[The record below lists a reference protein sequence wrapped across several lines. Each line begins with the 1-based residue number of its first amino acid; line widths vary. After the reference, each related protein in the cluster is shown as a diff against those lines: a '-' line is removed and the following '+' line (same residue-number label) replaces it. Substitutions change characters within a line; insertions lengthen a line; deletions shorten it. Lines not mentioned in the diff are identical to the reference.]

1 MTRCKI
7 LLADEDLSY
16 LAPLELALL
25 REFDE
30 KLEISM
36 VTDPAYLR
44 QMFSTP
50 QRLDVVIMNER
61 LWDSEYRRHDIGQV
75 FLLSED
81 PIDGSM
87 SEYPQIYKYTSE
99 QDIVQQLDGVL
110 QRYLREGETSDC
122 REILVYSPQGGSGKT
137 TLALGLAASLAAL
150 GSRVLYVDAE
160 PLQDFPALSRVEGT
174 MDETMLRELQLGRTS
189 VESIANNTFRGSFHI
204 LRPMRHAMVSC
215 GLSEDCYEA
224 VLRTVRA
231 ERLYDFVIVDTSSS
245 FDSDKV
251 RMLMN
256 ADYVIIPLLQNAAGA
271 SKLRALFWNLD
282 LGDREKYIFVCNA
295 FREGESN
302 HLLQVKNDLLVSET
316 IPWMQSPALD
326 SPEDMRRSGVY
337 MGLAYRFL

>member
-30 KLEISM
+30 KLDISM

-44 QMFSTP
+44 ELFSKP
-50 QRLDVVIMNER
+50 QRLDVVIINER

-75 FLLSED
+75 FLLSEESN
-81 PIDGSM
+81 GSM

-110 QRYLREGETSDC
+110 RRYLRDGETTDC

-137 TLALGLAASLAAL
+137 TLSLGLAASLAAL

-160 PLQDFPALSRVEGT
+160 PLQDFPSLSRVEGT
-174 MDETMLRELQLGRTS
+174 MDEVMLRELQLGRVRAETI
-189 VESIANNTFRGSFHI
+189 VNNTFRGSFHI

-224 VLRTVRA
+224 ILRTVRE

-245 FDSDKV
+245 FDRDKV
-251 RMLMN
+251 RMLTG

-282 LGDREKYIFVCNA
+282 LSDREKYIFVCNA
-295 FREGESN
+295 FRDGESN

-316 IPWMQSPALD
+316 IPWIQSPALD
-326 SPEDMRRSGVY
+326 SLEDMRRSGVY

>member
-30 KLEISM
+30 KLDISM
-36 VTDPAYLR
+36 VTDPSYLR
-44 QMFSTP
+44 ELFSTP
-50 QRLDVVIMNER
+50 QRLDVVIINER
-61 LWDSEYRRHDIGQV
+61 LWDPEYRRHDIGQV
-75 FLLSED
+75 FLLSEE
-81 PIDGSM
+81 PNGSM

-110 QRYLREGETSDC
+110 RRYLRDGETTDC

-137 TLALGLAASLAAL
+137 TLSLGLAASLAAL

-160 PLQDFPALSRVEGT
+160 PLQDFPSLSRVEGT
-174 MDETMLRELQLGRTS
+174 MDEVMLRELQLGRVRAETI
-189 VESIANNTFRGSFHI
+189 VNNTFRGSFHI

-224 VLRTVRA
+224 ILRTVR
-231 ERLYDFVIVDTSSS
+231 EDRMYDFVIVDTSSS
-245 FDSDKV
+245 FDRDKV
-251 RMLMN
+251 RMLTG

-282 LGDREKYIFVCNA
+282 LSDQEKFIFVCNA
-295 FREGESN
+295 FRDGESN

-316 IPWMQSPALD
+316 IPWIQSPTLN
-326 SPEDMRRSGVY
+326 SLEDMRRSGAY